1 MMAILLEAEK
11 IHNSTPLDQRHNNGT
26 IKRIP
31 EIHRLKFADM
41 KVEFGICQERK
52 DTVRSQRMR
61 QEMPESIKDG
71 KHYLP

>member
-11 IHNSTPLDQRHNNGT
+11 DPQQHTLDQRHNNGT

-31 EIHRLKFADM
+31 EIHRIKICRY
-41 KVEFGICQERK
+41 EIGIWNLSGRK